1 MSSGNSTSAPVGS
14 APTRP
19 PQSIWP
25 TAGHVIAAGVVLA
38 LVALVLALAFLQFER
53 QEKRS
58 ETRAELL
65 RLAKAMDNQTASSL
79 GAVEAMLRVV
89 SNADHGLLDV
99 AAAGRMDPV
108 FAGVV
113 RGFPQLRSVSVL
125 NPDGLV
131 VASTNAENLGA
142 VIDIAALGM
151 KAVETSRVSLGPVLQ
166 GRDLA
171 DLRRLDAD
179 SPALR
184 VLPMLVPLNPGPGRE
199 MLMVALLNADYF
211 GLRFE
216 ATASDPNVHVAL
228 ADFQG
233 NLLVASSNVRRA
245 SGSTLA
251 HLPVFAEFLPQR
263 EWGSYIGAG
272 IDDTHAI
279 AAFSTLRQ
287 WPFVMLVDMSQRDAL
302 KEVALLEQWVLTL
315 LAATWLAIAT
325 VTYASSRSLRRHSA
339 ISRQL
344 NHEVYASEARNNAV
358 LESSME
364 GVITIDGDGTIV
376 AFNQAAERIFG
387 RARQDC
393 IGKPME
399 DLLVPH
405 SLKAAHSEG
414 MKKYV
419 QSGDGPTLARLN
431 RRIETDGRHADGS
444 LFPIELSI
452 VSVRVDEALFFTA
465 NVRDISE
472 QKRAAQERAD
482 LLRKYH
488 VAVTYLEQ
496 QNAELLKAESA
507 LKEARARELEVGNRI
522 QQALLS
528 ASPEQQ
534 LPGLWFSNFNQA
546 SKGIDGDFVDV
557 IKLGERCVD
566 FIVGDVMGKGVP
578 AALLGAATKLQF
590 SRSLAELLARAGRD
604 GEVPQ
609 PAAIVSSVHRAMT
622 THLLALD
629 SFVTLAYMRI
639 DLERGL
645 ITWVGCGHEESL
657 LIRANGEARSLANQ
671 HPPMGILDHCECTQS
686 QVALADDD
694 VVFMCSDGL
703 ADAISSNGDRLGR
716 DFVNASLCRILREHR
731 SPAVALHVLRRDLL
745 GSTVQLTDDV
755 TMVFIMQPPKVSA
768 QARCELP
775 LDLKSLHAL
784 RQFVLQ
790 QAMQAGVSEADAA
803 LLEVASVEVFT
814 NIVRHGTGLLAG
826 APVELVVRHGAD
838 EFVLDIIHIGDA
850 FIPPE
855 EQAETDFSVFPEG
868 GFGLII
874 IRNACDRVE
883 YLHKQGVNTVR
894 MSRHLVR

>member
-1 MSSGNSTSAPVGS
+1 MSSGNRSSASVGS

-19 PQSIWP
+19 PQTIWL
-25 TAGHVIAAGVVLA
+25 TGGHVIATGVVLA
-38 LVALVLALAFLQFER
+38 LVALVLALAFVQFER

-65 RLAKAMDNQTASSL
+65 RLAKAMDNQTAASL

-89 SNADHGLLDV
+89 ANADRGLLDV
-99 AAAGRMDPV
+99 AAPGRMDPV
-108 FAGVV
+108 FVGVV

-125 NPDGLV
+125 DSAGLV
-131 VASTNAENLGA
+131 VASTSAGNLDA
-142 VIDIAALGM
+142 VIDLASLGM
-151 KAVETSRVSLGPVLQ
+151 KAAAVSRVTLGPVLQ

-171 DLRRLDAD
+171 DLRRLDAG
-179 SPALR
+179 SSALR
-184 VLPMLVPLNPGPGRE
+184 ALPMLVPLNPVAGRE
-199 MLMVALLNADYF
+199 LMMLALINADYF

-216 ATASDPNVHVAL
+216 ATASDPNVHVGL

-233 NLLVASSNVRRA
+233 NLLVASGNVQRA
-245 SGSTLA
+245 SGSALA
-251 HLPVFAEFLPQR
+251 HLPAFAEFLPQR
-263 EWGSYIGAG
+263 EWGSYIGVG
-272 IDDTHAI
+272 IDDTDAI

-287 WPFVMLVDMSQRDAL
+287 WPLVMLVDMSQRDAL
-302 KEVALLEQWVLTL
+302 REVALLERWIGVLL
-315 LAATWLAIAT
+315 LATWLAIALL
-325 VTYASSRSLRRHSA
+325 TYTTSRSLKRHAA

-344 NHEVYASEARNNAV
+344 NQEIYTSEARNNAV
-358 LESSME
+358 LESSLE
-364 GVITIDGDGTIV
+364 GVITIDGNGSIV

-393 IGKPME
+393 IGQPME
-399 DLLVPH
+399 ALLVPE
-405 SLKAAHSEG
+405 SLQAAHREG
-414 MKKYV
+414 MKKYT
-419 QSGDGPTLARLN
+419 QSGDGPALARLN
-431 RRIETDGRHADGS
+431 RRIETVGMHADGR

-465 NVRDISE
+465 NIRDISE
-472 QKRAAQERAD
+472 HKRATQERAD

-488 VAVTYLEQ
+488 AAVTNLEQ
-496 QNAELLKAESA
+496 QNAELSKAESA
-507 LKEARARELEVGNRI
+507 LKEARTRELEIGNRI

-528 ASPEQQ
+528 ASPDQQ
-534 LPGLWFSNFNQA
+534 LPGLWFSHFNQA

-557 IKLGERCVD
+557 IQLGERCVD

-622 THLLALD
+622 THLQALD

-657 LIRANGEARSLANQ
+657 LIRAGGVALSLPNQ

-686 QVALADDD
+686 QLALADDD
-694 VVFMCSDGL
+694 AVFMCSDGL
-703 ADAISSNGDRLGR
+703 ADAISSNGTRLGR
-716 DFVNASLCRILREHR
+716 DFVNSSLRRILHQH
-731 SPAVALHVLRRDLL
+731 STPAVALHVLRRDLL

-755 TMVFIMQPPKVSA
+755 TMALIMRSPKGST
-768 QARCELP
+768 QARCELS
-775 LDLKSLHAL
+775 LDLRSIHVL

-790 QAMQAGVSEADAA
+790 QASQAGVSEADAA
-803 LLEVASVEVFT
+803 MLEVASVEVFT

-838 EFVLDIIHIGDA
+838 EFMLDIIHLGDA
-850 FIPPE
+850 FVPPQ
-855 EQAETDFSVFPEG
+855 EQAETDFGVFPEG

-874 IRNACDRVE
+874 IHNACDRVE

-894 MSRHLVR
+894 MTRQLDR